1 MAAIELIDV
10 GAGLMVVVGT
20 VLVVSARLA
29 LPAAALGT
37 HWRDAPPR
45 WRAMAA
51 AFIVEP
57 LYVVVAKR
65 YEDEGTAAEKRKFYE
80 GAAAVLWLGWVTST
94 AVGILVGGHVP
105 KAFALD
111 AMMPL
116 SLIGLLL
123 PMLRDRRS
131 VVAAAVGM
139 VAACVL
145 AAAPNGSGV
154 VLASVLGVVG
164 ASVWRDRR

>member
-1 MAAIELIDV
+1 
-10 GAGLMVVVGT
+10 
-20 VLVVSARLA
+20 
-29 LPAAALGT
+29 
-37 HWRDAPPR
+37 
-45 WRAMAA
+45 
-51 AFIVEP
+51 
-57 LYVVVAKR
+57 LYVVAAKR
-65 YEDEGTAAEKRKFYE
+65 YAEAGTAAEKREFYE
-80 GAAAVLWLGWVTST
+80 GAAAVLWLGWVTAT

-105 KAFALD
+105 EAFALD

-123 PMLRDRRS
+123 PILRDRRT
-131 VVAAAVGM
+131 VVAAAVGT

-154 VLASVLGVVG
+154 VFASVLGVAG